1 MALNRPFKNGLLI
14 KGAYTLS
21 RAKNMTDEDGWASL
35 LWNAPSQYDRNYAL
49 AGYDRPHV
57 FQMAF
62 VYELPYKTS
71 DPGNPVM
78 KAIFGDWQV
87 NGIVSA
93 FSGTPFTITGDGCA
107 NQHARQP
114 ADG

>member
-1 MALNRPFKNGLLI
+1 
-14 KGAYTLS
+14 
-21 RAKNMTDEDGWASL
+21 MTDEDGWASL

-71 DPGNPVM
+71 DPRKSCPEGHP
-78 KAIFGDWQV
+78 G
-87 NGIVSA
+87 
-93 FSGTPFTITGDGCA
+93 
-107 NQHARQP
+107 
-114 ADG
+114 